1 MAVPQIACTCTNTAV
16 RCLLQL
22 ASLIAGVTLIHPE
35 DLDLPSTM
43 TDIDYNT
50 WMLSGSAVMQD
61 GSTVR
66 NNYKIDLDTLPLGS
80 RVGMMRASDA
90 TLHFYLDG
98 EDMGVACS
106 GVPSNVYAVID
117 LYGQCAQVS
126 ITEYS
131 RVIVPENNEVVCE
144 IDASLT
150 SPISSAG
157 ESYRVCVRNHAA
169 NLVKA
174 LPL

>member
-1 MAVPQIACTCTNTAV
+1 M
-16 RCLLQL
+16 
-22 ASLIAGVTLIHPE
+22 IHPD

-66 NNYKIDLDTLPLGS
+66 NNYKMDLDTLPLAA
-80 RVGMMRASDA
+80 RVGMLRASDA

-106 GVPSNVYAVID
+106 GVPPNVYAVID

-126 ITEYS
+126 ITDNS
-131 RVIVPENNEVVCE
+131 RVITPENHELLGE
-144 IDASLT
+144 IDAT
-150 SPISSAG
+150 PASPVTTTGTPSP
-157 ESYRVCVRNHAA
+157 N
-169 NLVKA
+169 
-174 LPL
+174 